1 MRQFWKCM
9 VILLSTLIITIQIN
23 AQNYKTLLTQI
34 YENPNNG
41 VTNSDSLNIDD
52 AVMIALKN
60 NREIR
65 GILLDSKAFEQITY
79 QQALN
84 PNPQFS
90 LDAENIFG
98 SGNFNGF
105 NGSEITAA
113 FSQDILLAGKLS
125 KLKNVNEL
133 ETNIAYL
140 DYEIKRLEILTKV
153 RKAFNDVIKIQTL
166 FVKQGELLQNTN
178 SFVQNVKR
186 RSEKGAVSSIE
197 VLRASLV
204 YNKLELDKIS
214 TEQRLKSMKK
224 NLAVL
229 MGIDKITANKLIIEN
244 NVIKLLPKLEKLI
257 ELQKLNPRIS
267 KHKIIE
273 EQGEAKIEYQKS
285 LAVPDITLAA
295 GFRRMNESETNT
307 FLVGFS
313 IPLPVFNDNQGNI
326 SIADIRLDQNRIR
339 MYATIKNMET
349 KLTELYNNAVNYQY
363 SLTAYKETLLPQ
375 AKEVLES
382 IKQGYDQGRYKI
394 LDVINSQNTL
404 IDIEINYIEVQNA
417 YLNTICDIENEIAAS
432 IENVN

>member
-9 VILLSTLIITIQIN
+9 ALLLSTLIITIQIN
-23 AQNYKTLLTQI
+23 AQNYKTGLTQT
-34 YENPNNG
+34 YENS
-41 VTNSDSLNIDD
+41 VKDIFISDSLNIDD

-60 NREIR
+60 NPEIREI
-65 GILLDSKAFEQITY
+65 LFDSKAYEEIIY
-79 QQALN
+79 QQELN
-84 PNPQFS
+84 PNPEFS
-90 LDAENIFG
+90 LDVENIFG

-125 KLKNVNEL
+125 KLRNVNEL
-133 ETNIAYL
+133 EANISYL
-140 DYEIKRLEILTKV
+140 DYEIKRLEILTEV
-153 RKAFNDVIKIQTL
+153 RKAFNDVVKIQTL
-166 FVKQGELLQNTN
+166 YVKQGELLRNTN

-186 RSEKGAVSSIE
+186 RSEEGAVSSIE

-204 YNKLELDKIS
+204 YNKLKLDQIS

-229 MGIDKITANKLIIEN
+229 MGIDKITVDNFIVGN
-244 NVIKLLPKLEKLI
+244 NVMKILPTLEKLI
-257 ELQKLNPRIS
+257 ELQKLNPRIT
-267 KHKIIE
+267 KFKIIE
-273 EQGEAKIEYQKS
+273 EQDEAKIEYEKS
-285 LAVPDITLAA
+285 IAVPDLTVAA
-295 GFRRMNESETNT
+295 GIRRMSESATNT

-313 IPLPVFNDNQGNI
+313 IPLPVFNNNQGNI
-326 SIADIRLDQNRIR
+326 SIADIRLDQNKIR
-339 MYATIKNMET
+339 KYATIKDMET
-349 KLTELYNNAVNYQY
+349 KITELYNDAVNYQY

-382 IKQGYDQGRYKI
+382 IKHGYDKGRYKI

-417 YLNTICDIENEIAAS
+417 YLNTICDIENEITARIES
-432 IENVN
+432 IN